1 MYIHTILIIL
11 VINMPLCD
19 KKKNVMKFPKFLFTI
34 NAFKELNTCEVY
46 AALDALP
53 GKMHPAQFPF

>member
-1 MYIHTILIIL
+1 
-11 VINMPLCD
+11 MPLCD
-19 KKKNVMKFPKFLFTI
+19 KKKNVMKFPKFLFNI